1 MIYKNLNLNMSKTL
15 EQDLFIDQQED
26 ENFGTQEITNT
37 NETPQTTETDK
48 GTTLDSKFEE

>member
-37 NETPQTTETDK
+37 NETPETDK